1 MSKLF
6 FDLGYKLNAMFFP
19 GVGDA
24 LKTFTYLDNL
34 SETDFLSYRVDR
46 FKELIT
52 YANENVEYYRNIIKS
67 RGLKISDIH
76 DINYIENFPVL
87 TRDIIR
93 NNANDLVDKNLNSYK
108 YLNRRSG
115 GTTGEPVRAIID
127 RYTQAIETLCFF
139 RGLRWMGW
147 NPDIKMIRLSGGTL
161 GFGNKFNMKIMMR
174 NLFMNTSMLPAFGIN
189 EKTAAKYFEVINNSK
204 DSVILGYASALLNL
218 ATFKKKLN
226 IKTPNVKFLIS
237 TAELLTPDWQK
248 RISEAFECDIKCY
261 FGCGEIESIAFQS
274 EMNGPYIVADDIVYL
289 ESKKYENIDNS
300 FLITSL
306 YNKAMPFIRYYNGDL
321 GETAEGE
328 YFGRKRMIITKLQG
342 RVSDMLQN
350 TKGEF
355 VSGMFIPHLIFQS
368 KLPVRKY
375 QLIQLKLNEFEFRY
389 EPEED
394 KVIEEEL
401 ADQFRQALIDV
412 FSIDNAPV
420 KINFIK
426 SSSFITAENKKHR
439 ITLNLTSNN

>member
-1 MSKLF
+1 MSKFL

-19 GVGDA
+19 GVGKA
-24 LKTFTYLDNL
+24 LNRFSYFDKL
-34 SETDFLSYRVDR
+34 SEADFFSYRLNR
-46 FKELIT
+46 FKKLLR
-52 YANENVEYYRNIIKS
+52 YANENVPYYNDVFENRGIKV
-67 RGLKISDIH
+67 SDIF
-76 DINYIENFPVL
+76 DINYIENLPVL

-93 NNANDLVDKNLNSYK
+93 SNANELIDRKLDTYK
-108 YLNRRSG
+108 YLVRRSG
-115 GTTGEPVRAIID
+115 GTTGEPVRAVID
-127 RYTQAIETLCFF
+127 RFTQALETLCFF

-174 NLFMNTSMLPAFGIN
+174 NFIMNTSLLPAFGIN
-189 EKTAAKYFEVINNSK
+189 EKTAGRYFDVINNSK
-204 DSVILGYASALLNL
+204 DSVILGYASSLLNL
-218 ATFKKKLN
+218 ATYKKKMN
-226 IKTPNVKFLIS
+226 IKCPNVKFLIS

-261 FGCGEIESIAFQS
+261 FGCGEIESIGFQA

-289 ESKKYENIDNS
+289 ESKKYEGIDNS

-306 YNKAMPFIRYYNGDL
+306 YNRAMPFLRYYNGDL
-321 GETAEGE
+321 GELGEGE
-328 YFGRKRMIITKLQG
+328 YFGRKRMVIKKLQG

-350 TKGEF
+350 TKGEY

-389 EPEED
+389 EPEDD
-394 KVIEEEL
+394 KVIADDL
-401 ADQFRQALIDV
+401 ADQFRQALINV
-412 FSIDNAPV
+412 FSIDNGEV